1 VHLRRA
7 HLATVPVLGAL
18 LTATCAHALGQP
30 PQLLVVSSAPG
41 VVVKWNTGSGIPG
54 AVYVSESGA
63 PERLFARGPRGSQSA
78 PWVLPE
84 RRYRFR
90 LYGEV
95 RAKQLLITV
104 TIGKKAVTKRPP
116 SVPDLNP
123 PRTGHIVNAILAYVP
138 YLVLATFT
146 ALLVWH
152 MAERRRAS
160 RG

>member
-1 VHLRRA
+1 
-7 HLATVPVLGAL
+7 
-18 LTATCAHALGQP
+18 
-30 PQLLVVSSAPG
+30 
-41 VVVKWNTGSGIPG
+41 
-54 AVYVSESGA
+54 
-63 PERLFARGPRGSQSA
+63 
-78 PWVLPE
+78 
-84 RRYRFR
+84 
-90 LYGEV
+90 
-95 RAKQLLITV
+95 LITV

-116 SVPDLNP
+116 VPDLNP